1 MSTYKSRKDVPEH
14 EKWDLTDLYADEQAW
29 QADVDGCYQLADTLN
44 QFDGAIEDGKS
55 LLDFLE
61 TQEKLSFTLRKVFA
75 YTMFLSDID
84 TRDAHA
90 QKLSAK
96 ATQLS
101 VKVSESTSFF
111 MPFLLSLSEETL
123 RAYIS
128 AEKKLGYFEDE
139 LWKSFRFKK
148 HVLTK
153 EKEELLSQLGATFQA
168 PGDTYNMLNN
178 ADIQFGTVTDDNGQ
192 QVQLTRGMYSKL
204 IEDEDRNKRKE
215 AYKAYYKPYMELNNT
230 IATTLSAEIKTN
242 VTLAKVRQYESALH
256 KALFADNI
264 EQSVYDQLIDAAKA
278 NIAPLHEYARLRKQK
293 LGLDE
298 LRQYDLNAPIVP
310 GVKAEISYEEAYE
323 TMLKALKPL
332 GDDYIAKLKEFKE
345 KRYIDVRETPG
356 KRSGAYNMGV
366 YGVHPFVLLNHHD
379 DLNSLFTLVHEMGHA
394 MHSYYSSK
402 YQPQITANYRIF
414 VAEVAS
420 TVNEVLL
427 INYLLKETSDK
438 KMRAYLLNHF
448 IEQFRGTFFTQ
459 VMFADFEKQTHERA
473 EAGEPLNAESLNEL
487 YEQLFRTY
495 NGPDIVFDDE
505 VKYGW
510 SRIPHFYR
518 AFYVYQYATGF
529 ASAIK
534 IATAILDGE
543 EGALDAYMTFLQSG
557 SSDEPLELLKKAG
570 VDLTTPEPVQAAMAR
585 FSALVEELK
594 QL

>member
-1 MSTYKSRKDVPEH
+1 MSTYKSRSEVPDH
-14 EKWDLTDLYADEQAW
+14 EKWDLTDLYANEQAW
-29 QADVDGCYQLADTLN
+29 QKDMDESYSLADKLI
-44 QFDGAIEDGKS
+44 QYDGAINDGSS
-55 LLDFLE
+55 LLAFLK
-61 TQEKLSFTLRKVFA
+61 TQEELSFILRKAFA
-75 YTMFLSDID
+75 YTMFLTDID
-84 TRDAHA
+84 TRDSHA

-96 ATQLS
+96 TTQLG
-101 VKVSESTSFF
+101 VKVSESTAFF
-111 MPFLLSLSEETL
+111 MPFLLSLDEETL
-123 RAYIS
+123 RDFIS
-128 AEKKLGYFEDE
+128 QEKELEYFEDE
-139 LWKSFRFKK
+139 LWKSFRFKD

-153 EKEELLSQLGATFQA
+153 EKEELLSQLGESFQGPSDTF
-168 PGDTYNMLNN
+168 NMLNN
-178 ADIQFGTVTDDNGQ
+178 ADIQFGYITNEDGE

-204 IEDEDRNKRKE
+204 IEDENRDKRKE
-215 AYKAYYKPYMELNNT
+215 AYKAYYKPYVELNNT
-230 IATTLSAEIKTN
+230 IATTLSAEVKTN
-242 VTLAKVRQYESALH
+242 ATLAKVRNYESALQ

-264 EQSVYDQLIDAAKA
+264 EQTVYDQLIQSAKT
-278 NIAPLHEYARLRKQK
+278 NIEPLHDYARLRKDK
-293 LGLDE
+293 LNVEE

-310 GVKAEISYEEAYE
+310 GVKAEIPYEEAYE
-323 TMLKALKPL
+323 TMLEALQPL
-332 GDDYIAKLKEFKE
+332 GNDYIELLKEFKE
-345 KRYIDVRETPG
+345 KRYIDVRETPA

-394 MHSYYSSK
+394 LHSHYSSK
-402 YQPQITANYRIF
+402 HQPQITASYRIF

-427 INYLLKETSDK
+427 INHMLDKTEDK

-473 EAGEPLNAESLNEL
+473 EAGEPLDAESLNEL
-487 YEQLFRTY
+487 YEELFRTY

-529 ASAIK
+529 ASAIQ
-534 IATAILDGE
+534 IATDILAGK
-543 EGALDAYMTFLQSG
+543 EGSLESYKTFLQSG
-557 SSDEPLELLKKAG
+557 SSDDPLELLKAAG
-570 VDLTTPEPVQAAMAR
+570 VDLTTPEPVEAAMKK
-585 FSALVEELK
+585 FSELVAELK